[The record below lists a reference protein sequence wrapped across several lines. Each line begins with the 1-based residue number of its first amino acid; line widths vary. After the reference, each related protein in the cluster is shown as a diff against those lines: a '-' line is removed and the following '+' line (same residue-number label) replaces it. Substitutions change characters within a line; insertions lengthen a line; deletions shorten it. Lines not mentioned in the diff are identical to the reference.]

1 MPFKITEQLSTFSG
15 RWIFRPVFFR
25 AEMNCQSTNCTKAEN
40 YKPEGHECLPWD
52 TFLPVKFYDQ
62 FSEYEYNGWI
72 DHCVESES
80 VGLKVFYKAS
90 EQFDDDQEGED
101 VSYNTVKRLAK
112 WLTIQK
118 HPDPVKCSD
127 ETDGKYHDNI
137 DNEHID
143 NIL

>member
-1 MPFKITEQLSTFSG
+1 M
-15 RWIFRPVFFR
+15 
-25 AEMNCQSTNCTKAEN
+25 
-40 YKPEGHECLPWD
+40 
-52 TFLPVKFYDQ
+52 
-62 FSEYEYNGWI
+62 
-72 DHCVESES
+72 
-80 VGLKVFYKAS
+80 GLKVFYKAS
-90 EQFDDDQEGED
+90 EQFDYDQEGED

-118 HPDPVKCSD
+118 HPDPVKCPD